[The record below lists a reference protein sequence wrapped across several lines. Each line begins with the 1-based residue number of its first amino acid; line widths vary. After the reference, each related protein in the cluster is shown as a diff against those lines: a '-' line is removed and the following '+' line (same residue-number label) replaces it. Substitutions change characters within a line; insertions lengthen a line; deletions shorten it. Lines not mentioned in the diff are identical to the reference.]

1 MFARLTHYFLPQE
14 SNNYKAKVLH
24 HSSISSFIGFILVSQ
39 LVLSAILIV
48 KPAVLG
54 FASQISPERVVQL
67 TNDER
72 AKVGAPPLKLNSLL
86 SEAAQ
91 RKAGDMFAFNYWA
104 HTSPSGRDPW
114 SFFKEVGYR
123 YLYAGENLAR
133 DFSSPEA
140 VVAAWMASSTHRE
153 NILNPK
159 YQEMG
164 ISVVDGTLG
173 GAETTLVVQHFGTTT
188 TSQVAQV
195 PAVATTP
202 APQPQAAKPT
212 IPAPKPTTVPEA
224 PQEILPTPTSPV
236 PQAMVSQTPPSMP
249 AQVSVLAQAKG
260 TEKPLVNPFSL
271 TREISF
277 VMIFLLLGVI
287 VIDGVTA
294 YRKKVL
300 RLSGRSLAHFIF
312 LGGMLLIVLLSSQ
325 GVIL

>member
-1 MFARLTHYFLPQE
+1 MSVLARFAHYLIPQE
-14 SNNYKAKVLH
+14 SNNQKAKILH
-24 HSSISSFIGFILVSQ
+24 HSSISSFIGFILISQ

-67 TNDER
+67 TNEER
-72 AKVGAPPLKLNSLL
+72 AKVGAPSLRLNPLL

-104 HTSPSGRDPW
+104 HSSPSGRDPW

-133 DFSSPEA
+133 DFASPEA
-140 VVAAWMASSTHRE
+140 VVGAWMASSTHRE

-159 YQEMG
+159 YQEIG

-173 GAETTLVVQHFGTTT
+173 GTETTLVVQHFGTTT

-212 IPAPKPTTVPEA
+212 IPVSPE
-224 PQEILPTPTSPV
+224 PTPTPT
-236 PQAMVSQTPPSMP
+236 PFAPAAMVSQTPPSMP
-249 AQVSVLAQAKG
+249 AQIVLAQAKG
-260 TEKPLVNPFSL
+260 TEKPLMNPFSL

-294 YRKKVL
+294 YRRKVL

-325 GVIL
+325 GAIL